1 MVWVSQAKKQPY
13 LVQIGWRQS
22 VSSVSFYERVLGD
35 TTDERLRSWA
45 INAAIAGFLLHVL
58 ACTLHRFSSFDVPDM
73 NGFFDS
79 YLDALYTPFS
89 IILAYE
95 VYELIRAIPESFS
108 VSIGKQFEVMSLLVV
123 RDMFKNLADVENAS
137 SGSVDSDV
145 ALIALEAVAF
155 LVLFTTALYFRWM
168 TLTSKHDE
176 DTDEGVARFVQQ
188 KKALAC
194 GLAGAYVLLALYSF
208 TSWSLSTLDGES
220 DLSRTVFFLDFF
232 TFLILSD
239 IIILLVS
246 YKHITDFPQ
255 LARNTGFVL
264 STVTIRVGIGT
275 PGFTGAAL
283 FILSA
288 LLAAGVLRLS
298 LIASTEP
305 NHDGN

>member
-1 MVWVSQAKKQPY
+1 MSGVS
-13 LVQIGWRQS
+13 L
-22 VSSVSFYERVLGD
+22 YERVLGD
-35 TTDERLRSWA
+35 RTDERLRGWA
-45 INAAIAGFLLHVL
+45 INAAIAGFLIHVIC
-58 ACTLHRFSSFDVPDM
+58 CTLHRFSSFDVPDV

-108 VSIGKQFEVMSLLVV
+108 ISIGKQFEVMSLLVV
-123 RDMFKNLADVENAS
+123 RDMFKNLADVENAANV
-137 SGSVDSDV
+137 SVDSDV
-145 ALIALEAVAF
+145 ALIGLEAVAF
-155 LVLFTTALYFRWM
+155 LVLFTTALYFRQV
-168 TLTSKHDE
+168 TLMSKHGE
-176 DTDEGVARFVQQ
+176 DTNESVSRFVQQ
-188 KKALAC
+188 KKTLAC
-194 GLAGAYVLLALYSF
+194 GLAGVYVLLALYSF
-208 TSWSLSTLDGES
+208 STWSLSTLNGEG

-239 IIILLVS
+239 IMILLVS

-298 LIASTEP
+298 LMESTEFVS
-305 NHDGN
+305 DSE

>member
-1 MVWVSQAKKQPY
+1 MNQKYTMKGDAV
-13 LVQIGWRQS
+13 
-22 VSSVSFYERVLGD
+22 FEFFLGNK
-35 TTDERLRSWA
+35 TDERFRDIA
-45 INAAIAGFLLHVL
+45 INVAIGGFLLHVV
-58 ACTLHRFSSFDVPDM
+58 ACTLYRFSVLDTNGL

-123 RDMFKNLADVENAS
+123 RDIFKNLADVEATRGNA
-137 SGSVDSDV
+137 VDGDV
-145 ALIALEAVAF
+145 ALIGLEAVAF
-155 LVLFTTALYFRWM
+155 LVLFTTALYFRSM
-168 TLTSKHDE
+168 TLAPKQKDDDDE
-176 DTDEGVARFVQQ
+176 ALARFVVQ
-188 KKALAC
+188 KKTLASALAVV
-194 GLAGAYVLLALYSF
+194 YVLLALYSF
-208 TSWSLSTLDGES
+208 TSWSLSTIDGEG

-239 IIILLVS
+239 IVILLIS

-275 PGFTGAAL
+275 PGYTGAAL

-298 LIASTEP
+298 LQEEKSADVSP
-305 NHDGN
+305 S

>member
-1 MVWVSQAKKQPY
+1 MSGVS
-13 LVQIGWRQS
+13 L
-22 VSSVSFYERVLGD
+22 YERVLGD
-35 TTDERLRSWA
+35 RTDERLRGWA
-45 INAAIAGFLLHVL
+45 INAAITGFLIHVTC
-58 ACTLHRFSSFDVPDM
+58 CTLHRFSSFDVPDM

-108 VSIGKQFEVMSLLVV
+108 ISIGKQFEVMSLLVV
-123 RDMFKNLADVENAS
+123 RDMFKNLADVENAANV
-137 SGSVDSDV
+137 SVDSDV
-145 ALIALEAVAF
+145 ALIGLEAVAF
-155 LVLFTTALYFRWM
+155 LVLFTTALYFRRV
-168 TLTSKHDE
+168 TLTSKHGE
-176 DTDEGVARFVQQ
+176 DTNESVSRFVQQ
-188 KKALAC
+188 KKTLAC
-194 GLAGAYVLLALYSF
+194 GLAGVYVLLSLYSF
-208 TSWSLSTLDGES
+208 STWSLSTLNGEG

-239 IIILLVS
+239 IMILLVS

-298 LIASTEP
+298 LIESTEFVSDSEKVTP
-305 NHDGN
+305 M